1 MIDQFA
7 ADYVQRWI
15 VNWLEKRAVNY
26 KNIPAPHS
34 GVQEIPI
41 TDPEPSTADES
52 VVLQDDSSSPPAA
65 STSTNEQTAP
75 NGNLKWIARIH

>member
-1 MIDQFA
+1 MIGQFA

-34 GVQEIPI
+34 GVQEIPVP
-41 TDPEPSTADES
+41 DPELPVADES
-52 VVLQDDSSSPPAA
+52 TPLQDDKTQDTTPTSANEQAAA
-65 STSTNEQTAP
+65 S
-75 NGNLKWIARIH
+75 GN